1 MSCISIESFY
11 FQPETE
17 MIAGEI
23 VPPITESHKIET
35 EYPSVVERYFTKYFY
50 CRNDIIEEA
59 HLILH
64 HSNRICLIGL
74 DKTHV
79 AVQKGIQS
87 INFDIGGSDRSK
99 NQVSGKSKRGGINLQ
114 PTSCIAIVTC
124 NDGTEYKIVSAI
136 NAKLVEVNERL
147 LVNPSLIGK
156 DGDGYVAVVLPKIE
170 KVADIIGGLLTE
182 CQFKEKMEQKLLS
195 NDDSNKM
202 D

>member
-1 MSCISIESFY
+1 MSSIRIESFY
-11 FQPETE
+11 FEPETE

-50 CRNDIIEEA
+50 CRNDNIEEA
-59 HLILH
+59 HVILH
-64 HSNRICLIGL
+64 HSNRICLVGL

-147 LVNPSLIGK
+147 LSNPSFIGK
-156 DGDGYVAVVLPKIE
+156 DGDGYVAIVLPKIE

-182 CQFKEKMEQKLLS
+182 DQFKEKNGTTILSKME
-195 NDDSNKM
+195 
-202 D
+202 

>member
-1 MSCISIESFY
+1 MSCSNIESFY
-11 FQPETE
+11 FKPEIE

-23 VPPITESHKIET
+23 VPPITESHKIQT

-50 CRNDIIEEA
+50 CRNDNIEEA

-74 DKTHV
+74 NETHV
-79 AVQKGIQS
+79 AVRKGIQS
-87 INFDIGGSDRSK
+87 INFDIGGIDRSK
-99 NQVSGKSKRGGINLQ
+99 NHVSGKSKRGGINLQ

-147 LVNPSLIGK
+147 LANPSLIGK

-182 CQFKEKMEQKLLS
+182 GQFKEKMEQKLS
-195 NDDSNKM
+195 NVDSNKM
-202 D
+202 E